1 MPASPPVLHFEGHED
16 PQWTPGSP
24 YSVCP
29 TLQEGQKPGQTPKV
43 PRSCSGNSPLQW
55 FGEDKMAVGPW
66 ACQVCAHP
74 CMHTGAHAHV
84 CIHTH
89 THTHPHGMVGGD
101 QEAGDAHTDGHTALP
116 SPPWGRGDKY
126 LRGF

>member
-1 MPASPPVLHFEGHED
+1 MPASPPVLHIEGHED

-24 YSVCP
+24 YSACP

-43 PRSCSGNSPLQW
+43 PRGCSGEQATPMVWGGQDGSWSLDLS
-55 FGEDKMAVGPW
+55 G
-66 ACQVCAHP
+66 VC
-74 CMHTGAHAHV
+74 AHV

-89 THTHPHGMVGGD
+89 PHGMVEGD

-116 SPPWGRGDKY
+116 SSPWGRGDKY